1 MTLQKGQ
8 RLICPWCSKMITGL
22 SSSKTLR
29 LSASISRSGLLIDL
43 VSGQFDWCCCHD
55 DLQRM
60 QNMKSHVK
68 HVTKSFFLFWEEIE
82 RNLNSLLK
90 DFFLLLFTE
99 QTVSQSGWGH
109 QIKLG
114 LSATSRFFKTFSKRG
129 TREGTKFSIS
139 SNVRLLFPT
148 GTKRQFPDGQVTGT
162 LPLMTLQCAYS
173 SIHCRQNWQPHTPI
187 WYHSFGIWRHN
198 KHVPSSLV
206 TVSFDSGIA
215 NWTSSILF
223 LWTILGIIFF
233 QLRRFQLDLLM
244 EVSTLVI
251 LLYAVRCAIRTEQEL

>member
-114 LSATSRFFKTFSKRG
+114 LSATSKKLRNVRKNWKTIFTSNFYLDFLKLSQ
-129 TREGTKFSIS
+129 REGQEKAPNFQSWNQT
-139 SNVRLLFPT
+139 
-148 GTKRQFPDGQVTGT
+148 
-162 LPLMTLQCAYS
+162 
-173 SIHCRQNWQPHTPI
+173 NWMLNI
-187 WYHSFGIWRHN
+187 KY
-198 KHVPSSLV
+198 
-206 TVSFDSGIA
+206 
-215 NWTSSILF
+215 
-223 LWTILGIIFF
+223 
-233 QLRRFQLDLLM
+233 
-244 EVSTLVI
+244 
-251 LLYAVRCAIRTEQEL
+251 